1 MSTSGEAF
9 EVDHLG
15 EVASTRAPQYVR
27 FNFPAF
33 MPLRSTKSSASWKQF
48 NPIWASPWTQEKPI
62 FDTKEISKLVF
73 RLTQLRQAKLK
84 PCQISIRS
92 VLTPLEIADAG
103 QLVEMSL
110 KLCSRGCRNGE
121 WARDGKSFFLWDRAC
136 WWSQVRPK
144 LRLVD
149 FVLLRSREQERL
161 MSILHSL
168 F

>member
-1 MSTSGEAF
+1 MSTFVYNDGRETRDDRVDIDRFRVAVFGALHPMSTSGEAF

-33 MPLRSTKSSASWKQF
+33 MPLRNTKSSASWKQF
-48 NPIWASPWTQEKPI
+48 NPIWASPWTQEKLI

-121 WARDGKSFFLWDRAC
+121 
-136 WWSQVRPK
+136 
-144 LRLVD
+144 
-149 FVLLRSREQERL
+149 
-161 MSILHSL
+161 
-168 F
+168 